1 MQDSDNEVIDDF
13 LVHNKL
19 IFKKYKPLTLI
30 GKGTFSNVYLSLDI
44 KTKNYVAIKTEKK
57 NKNKVELLES
67 EAYILYSIRGFGI
80 PEVISYGKTKSYN
93 ILILPLLGKSLLDLF
108 ILKDKTINI
117 YDICLIAIQILE
129 RIKWI
134 HSNNIVYRDIKP
146 ENFLFG
152 LKDPE
157 VLYLID
163 FGLYRRFKSS
173 KTGKHIK
180 PKNLGKFTGTSRYAS
195 VYALAGY
202 EQSRRDD
209 IESIGYMII
218 YLMKKKL
225 PWQGIKGH
233 SYKDCYNKLFLMK
246 KYIHIKDLC
255 NGLPKEIMDYMNY
268 VKSLTFEQEPNY
280 NYLINLFNIILKKNE
295 FNFDKKIFSWI
306 RDSTNNYS
314 NNIILKQYSM
324 KKLPNNKPS
333 RKSSPQN
340 RLYLK
345 IKKNLE
351 DKQKHEKH
359 IRFHSD
365 NISFNKSDQD
375 IYYQNENDDY
385 SLIVMFNKNIN
396 ILNYKYMEKYPKT
409 SSENNIFRENV
420 SFINNVKKD
429 NIIKNKYSSQNNKI
443 KLISNMNI
451 QKLSDRKIGG
461 EKNIKNKEINYKN
474 YNKKSKYTNINFI
487 KNFDN
492 KKLFEM
498 NSMDKYNN
506 YSKININNCNNQIKI
521 INKKKNINIIN
532 KNSLSHKIN
541 NKDNI
546 FHNNYTAYNTYND
559 FNSFNEKL
567 DKLIINNDINKI
579 CSNGNNIKK
588 NIKNTQIVFPYQNK
602 NLNNNNIYQLKHR
615 SFINNKNYKINLDQT
630 NSTRDINSVNIRNK
644 NLYYQITLNDFNNKK
659 LKNNSAG
666 TYHHTHYKLIPLLDT
681 DGNIKIKNTDLS
693 VVEHLTRSNNFNKQH
708 KNINNIND
716 DNNNRMKIVNLTL
729 KKSNSS
735 NNTIMQE
742 IIHNKL
748 NNINY
753 IHTDNN
759 KGKVMNRVNS
769 NNSKINLN
777 NKIQYKSKNKIKK
790 LFIIN
795 NNNIYNN
802 FEKNK
807 NLNQLKNII
816 YTNNLNMNNS
826 LKINHDIYQNNNN
839 YLMTENNKLFFK
851 KEFPLYNN
859 KFKTEN
865 IINPTF
871 IKRNIDNN
879 YNIMKKIHQSNSC
892 NYNNIINN
900 KNKFSYNNVIL
911 KNSSNKKRKGKN
923 VLFFELS
930 PKNQKIYNSP
940 IKNILNIKNNKTMKY
955 NTKKYNCLLNK

>member
-1 MQDSDNEVIDDF
+1 
-13 LVHNKL
+13 
-19 IFKKYKPLTLI
+19 
-30 GKGTFSNVYLSLDI
+30 
-44 KTKNYVAIKTEKK
+44 
-57 NKNKVELLES
+57 
-67 EAYILYSIRGFGI
+67 
-80 PEVISYGKTKSYN
+80 
-93 ILILPLLGKSLLDLF
+93 
-108 ILKDKTINI
+108 
-117 YDICLIAIQILE
+117 
-129 RIKWI
+129 
-134 HSNNIVYRDIKP
+134 
-146 ENFLFG
+146 
-152 LKDPE
+152 
-157 VLYLID
+157 
-163 FGLYRRFKSS
+163 
-173 KTGKHIK
+173 
-180 PKNLGKFTGTSRYAS
+180 
-195 VYALAGY
+195 
-202 EQSRRDD
+202 
-209 IESIGYMII
+209 
-218 YLMKKKL
+218 
-225 PWQGIKGH
+225 
-233 SYKDCYNKLFLMK
+233 MK

-255 NGLPKEIMDYMNY
+255 NGLPKEIMDYMNH

-693 VVEHLTRSNNFNKQH
+693 VVEHLTGSNNFNKQH

-716 DNNNRMKIVNLTL
+716 DNNSRMKIVNLTL

-851 KEFPLYNN
+851 KKFPLYNN